1 MGKIFVVIGP
11 SCSGKDTILKMLNEY
26 YGGLLKPIVLYTTRP
41 IRINEEDGVTY
52 NFVDN
57 TILEKMEKENKIIER
72 RDYNTINGIWTYFTA
87 SENID
92 LENNSY
98 LTLNTLEG
106 YKSLKKYYGDDLVIP
121 IYIYVKDE
129 VRLERAI
136 NREKKQ
142 DNPNY
147 KELARRFLAD
157 CEDFSLKKV
166 QEAGITHFY
175 DNNNYS
181 ADPSTWN
188 KTQSLEIVRD
198 EIINTIE
205 TELYVKE
212 KRKAV

>member
-157 CEDFSLKKV
+157 CEDFSLEKV